1 MATGS
6 LVYLCIAFL
15 TFPKVPLPIV
25 FLDNHWYTKL
35 CSNLIMNSLFS
46 LLNCNGFGI
55 KLWCSKSEKIFPG
68 TIAEYDALLKENVQ
82 LLCKNNFIK
91 L

>member
-25 FLDNHWYTKL
+25 FLDNDWYTKL

-46 LLNCNGFGI
+46 LFL
-55 KLWCSKSEKIFPG
+55 
-68 TIAEYDALLKENVQ
+68 
-82 LLCKNNFIK
+82 
-91 L
+91 